1 MTSILRKGYR
11 SFREKTRNCRLGT
24 KMSALIF
31 GSVLIPL
38 CIAMLLFNMFTGD
51 SLARQAR
58 ANAQNAFSQLYDI
71 FSSRFDIIK
80 QDTLLLQQDTNI
92 RALLQQQMTG
102 KDILQ
107 LVQNKALM
115 NTTFDYIQ
123 NRNIWDMR
131 IRVYLPPEKSL
142 LIDNERFYSAATVD
156 TQPWYQN
163 LVAQPYKNGWI
174 YTADDAGTAAGTG
187 MFAYTVRVCNPLRF
201 LDTAAVIRFDFSME
215 KVLHTMAQ
223 SLPLVDGATVYL
235 LSDNGQIILQYA
247 YGNSTFQPSPPT
259 WSIPITQPKWTD
271 YQADGQQYYLQQQRF
286 RYNPWC
292 LMMALP
298 NTSGI
303 RLLYRNSQWSFI
315 LLMTFVGGIGILA
328 FSLLFSRRIVKRLT
342 LVTNGMSNLK
352 DGVLQSLPAPNT
364 HDEIGILIESY
375 NYLTEELNMLNSA
388 RAMADSN
395 QKHAEMIALQAQIN
409 PHFLYNTLEMINYF
423 AMMGDAKQVER
434 IVMLLSR
441 FYKRCLNQGE
451 EYSTLSQELEL
462 TQSYMNI
469 QEIRYGGKIHFVQ
482 EVPPELM
489 HCSIPHIVLQPIVEN
504 AIHHGIMNSPNQEGT
519 ITIRGEKK
527 GGLLLLTVSDNG
539 AGMTEERLH
548 QLNDGLDLQYSMT
561 EVGSHFG
568 LRNIHERLM
577 NLYGEQYGLTFQSS
591 LGVGTTITITIPLR
605 GD

>member
-38 CIAMLLFNMFTGD
+38 CIAMLLFNVFTGD

-71 FSSRFDIIK
+71 FSSRFDIVK

-156 TQPWYQN
+156 LQPWYQN

-174 YTADDAGTAAGTG
+174 YTADGAGTEADAG

-215 KVLHTMAQ
+215 KVLHTMTQ
-223 SLPLVDGATVYL
+223 SLPLVSGATVYL
-235 LSDNGQIILQYA
+235 LSGDGQIILQSA
-247 YGNSTFQPSPPT
+247 YGDSTFQPSPPT
-259 WSIPITQPKWTD
+259 WSIPIDQPQWTD
-271 YQADGQQYYLQQQRF
+271 YQAGGQQYYLQQQRF

-315 LLMTFVGGIGILA
+315 LLMTFIGGIGILA
-328 FSLLFSRRIVKRLT
+328 FSLLFSQRIVKRLT

-352 DGVLQSLPAPNT
+352 DGVLQSLPAPT
-364 HDEIGILIESY
+364 AHDEIGILIESY

-462 TQSYMNI
+462 TQAYMSI
-469 QEIRYGGKIHFVQ
+469 QEIRYSGKIRFVQ
-482 EVPPELM
+482 EVAPELM
-489 HCSIPHIVLQPIVEN
+489 HCNIPHIVLQPIVEN
-504 AIHHGIMNSPNQEGT
+504 AIHHGIMNNPDQEGT

-527 GGLLLLTVSDNG
+527 GDLLLLTVSDDG

-591 LGVGTTITITIPLR
+591 LGVGTTITITIPLCS
-605 GD
+605 D

>member
-38 CIAMLLFNMFTGD
+38 CIAMLLFNVFTGD

-71 FSSRFDIIK
+71 FSSRFDIVK

-156 TQPWYQN
+156 SQPWYQN

-174 YTADDAGTAAGTG
+174 YTADGEGPEADAG

-215 KVLHTMAQ
+215 KVLHTMTQ
-223 SLPLVDGATVYL
+223 SLPLVSGATVYL
-235 LSDNGQIILQYA
+235 LSDDGQIILQSA
-247 YGNSTFQPSPPT
+247 YGDSTFQPSPPT
-259 WSIPITQPKWTD
+259 WSIPIEQPQWTD
-271 YQADGQQYYLQQQRF
+271 YQANGQQYYLQQQRF

-315 LLMTFVGGIGILA
+315 LLMTFIGGIGILA
-328 FSLLFSRRIVKRLT
+328 FSLLFSQRIVKRLT

-352 DGVLQSLPAPNT
+352 DGVLQSLPAPTT

-423 AMMGDAKQVER
+423 AMMGDARQVER

-462 TQSYMNI
+462 TQAYMSI
-469 QEIRYGGKIHFVQ
+469 QEIRYSGKIRFVQ
-482 EVPPELM
+482 EVAPELM

-504 AIHHGIMNSPNQEGT
+504 AIHHGIMNNPNQEGT

-527 GGLLLLTVSDNG
+527 GDLLLLTVSDDG

-605 GD
+605 SD

>member
-38 CIAMLLFNMFTGD
+38 CIAMLLFNVFTGD

-71 FSSRFDIIK
+71 FSSRFDIVK

-156 TQPWYQN
+156 SQPWYQN

-174 YTADDAGTAAGTG
+174 YTADGEGAEADAG

-215 KVLHTMAQ
+215 KVLHTMTQ
-223 SLPLVDGATVYL
+223 SLPLVSGATVYL
-235 LSDNGQIILQYA
+235 LSDDGQIILQSA
-247 YGNSTFQPSPPT
+247 YGDSTFQPSPPT
-259 WSIPITQPKWTD
+259 WSIPIEQPQWTD
-271 YQADGQQYYLQQQRF
+271 YQANGQQYYLQQQRF

-315 LLMTFVGGIGILA
+315 LLMTFIGGIGILA
-328 FSLLFSRRIVKRLT
+328 FSLLFSQRIVKRLT

-352 DGVLQSLPAPNT
+352 DGVLQSLPAPTT

-423 AMMGDAKQVER
+423 AMMGDARQVER

-462 TQSYMNI
+462 TQAYMSI
-469 QEIRYGGKIHFVQ
+469 QEIRYSGKIRFVQ
-482 EVPPELM
+482 EVDPELM

-504 AIHHGIMNSPNQEGT
+504 AIHHGIMNNPNQEGT

-527 GGLLLLTVSDNG
+527 GDLLLLTVSDDG

-605 GD
+605 SD